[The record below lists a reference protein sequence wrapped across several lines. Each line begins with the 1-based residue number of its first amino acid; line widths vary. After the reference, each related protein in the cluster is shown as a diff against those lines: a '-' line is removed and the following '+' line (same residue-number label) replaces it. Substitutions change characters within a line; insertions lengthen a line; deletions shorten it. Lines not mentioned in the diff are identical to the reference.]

1 MRSSLVSRGSVGPTA
16 SVGARLGLSVAA
28 LALTS
33 GCLDYQFR
41 VVKPESTKEVK
52 RAVAAAKPT
61 PVDILFVVDNSG
73 SMADEQINLARN
85 FDKFINVLT
94 QGAGNDYQIAVVS
107 TDVLSMN
114 GERGGDVVNNF
125 STQPPYFVT
134 LAADGD
140 DTCGTVGIDHG
151 CFRGGSMKVVRSSMP
166 AAEQV
171 SAFQQN
177 VRVGTCGTGSELAMQ
192 AMALAL
198 DNTRPGGCNAG
209 FLRPEAN
216 LVVVIVSDEENSA
229 NDDVSDFA
237 RRLVEAKGSAERTR
251 VALIVGSKDGE
262 PANCGAM
269 DPCGVSACQG
279 NPPAGSM
286 ASCSGAVRC
295 ADPEEICDRGQCVGR
310 AAAFQ
315 RFQFNSVSPAVG
327 CQSCSFFNTPDCCSA
342 VAGTQ
347 YIQFARA
354 VERRVNAA
362 DPGIAITQC
371 KGSQDQRV
379 ACLVASIC
387 EAEFGETLIRIARD
401 LVISNTFALDPPA
414 KYPPGV
420 VVEVNGQPLVNCAT
434 VQPGQDCGFTVT
446 PNGGSLSLRVQ
457 PGESDKVE
465 VFFVVDE

>member
-107 TDVLSMN
+107 TDVLSRD
-114 GERGGDVVNNF
+114 GEQGGDVINDY
-125 STQPPYFVT
+125 STMPPYFVA
-134 LAADGD
+134 LVPEGN
-140 DTCGTVGIDHG
+140 TCGAVGIDHG

-166 AAEQV
+166 AAQQI
-171 SAFQQN
+171 SAFQEN
-177 VRVGTCGTGSELAMQ
+177 VRVGTCGNGSELAMQ

-198 DNTRPGGCNAG
+198 DNTRPNGCNAG

-237 RRLVEAKGSAERTR
+237 RRLVEAKGSAERVR

-262 PANCGAM
+262 PANCGAVE
-269 DPCGVSACQG
+269 PCGVSACQG
-279 NPPAGSM
+279 TPAPGSM
-286 ASCSGAVRC
+286 APCGQNAC
-295 ADPEEICDRGQCVGR
+295 ADPEETCDRRQCVGR

-315 RFQFNSVSPAVG
+315 RFQFNPVSPAVG

-362 DPGIAITQC
+362 DPGIAITEC

-420 VVEVNGQPLVNCAT
+420 VVEVNGQPLVNCAS
-434 VQPGQDCGFTVT
+434 VQAGQECGFTVT

>member
-28 LALTS
+28 LALAS

-41 VVKPESTKEVK
+41 VVKPESTQEVK

-73 SMADEQINLARN
+73 SMADEQANLARN
-85 FDKFINVLT
+85 FSEFINVLT

-107 TDVLSMN
+107 TDVLSRT
-114 GERGGDVVNNF
+114 GEQGGDVDNKY
-125 STQPPYFVT
+125 STMPPYFVT
-134 LAADGD
+134 LAPEG
-140 DTCGTVGIDHG
+140 DTCGSVGIDHG

-166 AAEQV
+166 AAQQI
-171 SAFQQN
+171 SAFQEN
-177 VRVGTCGTGSELAMQ
+177 VRVGTCGIGSELGMQ

-198 DNTRPGGCNAG
+198 ENTRPNGCNAG

-229 NDDVSDFA
+229 NDDVSDYA
-237 RRLVEAKGSAERTR
+237 RRLVEAKGSAERVR

-262 PANCGAM
+262 PANCGATE
-269 DPCGVSACQG
+269 PCGVSACMG
-279 NPPAGSM
+279 TPPPGSM
-286 ASCSGAVRC
+286 AACGPSPCLN
-295 ADPEEICDRGQCVGR
+295 PEEICDRSGQCLGR
-310 AAAFQ
+310 AAVYQ
-315 RFQFNSVSPAVG
+315 RFQFNAVSPVVG

-354 VERRVNAA
+354 VERRVNMA
-362 DPGIAITQC
+362 DPSIAITQC
-371 KGSQDQRV
+371 KGSRDQRV

-420 VVEVNGQPLVNCAT
+420 VVEVNGQPLVNCAS
-434 VQPGQDCGFTVT
+434 VQAGQECGFTVT
-446 PNGGSLSLRVQ
+446 PNGGSVSLRVQ
-457 PGESDKVE
+457 PAETDKVE
-465 VFFVVDE
+465 VFFVVEE

>member
-107 TDVLSMN
+107 TDLDGT
-114 GERGGDVVNNF
+114 GEVAGDVQDVF
-125 STQPPYFVT
+125 STTPPFFVSQ
-134 LAADGD
+134 
-140 DTCGTVGIDHG
+140 GTIRRCEPTSIANG
-151 CFRGGSMKVVRSSMP
+151 CFRGGSMKVVRSSMS
-166 AAEQV
+166 ASDQIR
-171 SAFQQN
+171 AFQEN
-177 VRVGTCGTGSELAMQ
+177 VRLGSCGSGNERAMLAM
-192 AMALAL
+192 ATALGNA
-198 DNTRPGGCNAG
+198 RPGSCNAG
-209 FLRPEAN
+209 FLRPDAN
-216 LVVVIVSDEENSA
+216 LVVVIVSDEENQGPDDP
-229 NDDVSDFA
+229 NDFVQPLID
-237 RRLVEAKGSAERTR
+237 AKGSAERVR

-262 PANCGAM
+262 PANCGATE
-269 DPCGVSACQG
+269 PCGVSACQPT
-279 NPPAGSM
+279 PPEGSM
-286 ASCSGAVRC
+286 DRCGGNLPNCSNPDESCNQSGRCVSRASL
-295 ADPEEICDRGQCVGR
+295 
-310 AAAFQ
+310 FQ
-315 RFQFNSVSPAVG
+315 RFQFNPYSPALG
-327 CQSCSFFNTPDCCSA
+327 CQSCSFFDAPDCCSA
-342 VAGTQ
+342 IAGTR

-420 VVEVNGQPLVNCAT
+420 VVEVNGQPLVNCAS
-434 VQPGQDCGFTVT
+434 VQAGQECGFTVT